1 MKLTCA
7 QMDVLISFY
16 IEGELSSTLK
26 KEVDEHIKTCS
37 TCKAKFEIINSMLT
51 DLRESIDLQEELA
64 SSHNKENS
72 ETTKKHYR
80 LFQNNLSAYIDN
92 ELSSEDSL
100 KVKKFTINNKHA
112 RKDLEDC
119 YNIRKLMN
127 DSLCKTKQES
137 KKDFSKNILKQLELE
152 EEATLGFNPV
162 IKLLIG
168 FTVAVLLITS
178 FVLMS
183 LSV

>member
-16 IEGELSSTLK
+16 IDGELSSALK
-26 KEVDEHIKTCS
+26 KQVEEHINECP
-37 TCKAKFEIINSMLT
+37 TCKAKFEIINTMLE
-51 DLRESIDLQEELA
+51 DLRETFELQEEYTPLD
-64 SSHNKENS
+64 NS
-72 ETTKKHYR
+72 KKDINSKRYHI
-80 LFQNNLSAYIDN
+80 FKHNLSAYVDN
-92 ELSSEDSL
+92 ELPKEETL

-112 RKDLEDC
+112 RKDLEAY

-127 DSLCKTKQES
+127 DSFSKTQNDI
-137 KKDFSKNILKQLELE
+137 KKDYSKNILRQLELE

-168 FTVAVLLITS
+168 FTVVVLLITS